1 MFAAAVNREGG
12 ERGSGCSYTGFDTNT
27 ITLYMYTRISKWADE
42 NVRPVTKAA
51 RTRARFL
58 LFKKFFFNR
67 CRFSFFPY
75 VLYYVAHEPSPLP
88 VHTSCA
94 VEVCDCHTYTK
105 RVRTYVYIY
114 IYLCIQ
120 CKTTRRACMYKYG
133 ITMCNERGGIPLN
146 VKTPCETKI
155 EERRGQTAVT
165 MEMRRKFQ
173 PSIVWSVPPPL
184 SPFNDRLR
192 FDATPKV

>member
-1 MFAAAVNREGG
+1 
-12 ERGSGCSYTGFDTNT
+12 
-27 ITLYMYTRISKWADE
+27 MYTRISKWADE

-75 VLYYVAHEPSPLP
+75 VLYYVAHEPPPLP

-114 IYLCIQ
+114 IF
-120 CKTTRRACMYKYG
+120 MY
-133 ITMCNERGGIPLN
+133 TMQNDETGVYVQVWNNN
-146 VKTPCETKI
+146 VQRTGRHTVK
-155 EERRGQTAVT
+155 RQNAVRNKN
-165 MEMRRKFQ
+165 RRKERANRRDDGNAAKI
-173 PSIVWSVPPPL
+173 SAVYRLVRSPPPK
-184 SPFNDRLR
+184 S
-192 FDATPKV
+192 V